1 MLTPK
6 DVVHREG
13 TAQLYRFR
21 RPNNRPAVSDTPL
34 LLVPSLINR
43 WYILD
48 LREGASVAAALAE
61 HLDVWLL
68 DWGVPNDEDRYLSW
82 DSLLK
87 KLGRAVRVIQRTT
100 GSGAPATSPKVSMLG
115 YCMGATLAGIWTA
128 LHPKDVAS
136 FVNLAGPFDF
146 SKAGTLATMVDRS
159 WFDVAAIASAGNIT
173 PPMMQA
179 GFWAFQPTQQLA
191 KMMFLPETLA
201 DPVAREAFFALEAWA
216 NDNVPFPAAAYETYI
231 RELYQENKL
240 IRGEHWA
247 LGRRVD
253 LKAIDCPVMTIVAS
267 RDAICPPSAATAL
280 NDAVSS
286 IDKRVF
292 SVKGGH
298 VGAVVGKNTSR
309 DLYPALTAWFTDY
322 HRGNPL
328 AAPANF
334 GPAVASKS

>member
-21 RPNNRPAVSDTPL
+21 RPSDRPAASATPL
-34 LLVPSLINR
+34 LLIPSLINR

-68 DWGVPNDEDRYLSW
+68 DWGVPNDEDRYLDW

-87 KLGRAVRVIQRTT
+87 KISRAVRVMQRST
-100 GSGAPATSPKVSMLG
+100 GSERVSVLG

-128 LHPKDVAS
+128 LHPEKVSA

-146 SKAGTLATMVDRS
+146 SKAGTLSTMVDKQ
-159 WFDVAAIASAGNIT
+159 WFDVEAIASAGNIT

-191 KMMFLPETLA
+191 KLLFLPETLA
-201 DPVAREAFFALEAWA
+201 DPAAREAFLALENWA
-216 NDNVPFPAAAYETYI
+216 NDNVPFPAAAYQTYI

-253 LKAIDCPVMTIVAS
+253 LKAIECPLLSIIAS
-267 RDAICPPSAATAL
+267 RDAICPPAAATAL

-286 IDKRVF
+286 KEKRVLTIA
-292 SVKGGH
+292 GGH
-298 VGAVVGKNTSR
+298 VGAVVGKKATR
-309 DLYPALTAWFTDY
+309 ELYPALLAW
-322 HRGNPL
+322 L
-328 AAPANF
+328 L
-334 GPAVASKS
+334 GPRSLGHQPEIRA